1 MAPLLASNSAS
12 RCRLI
17 NCSYAVVVAV
27 ATFVVAGMAS
37 PLLASWLTGRT
48 RYARHDNGLLRPDR
62 GSIALDGIDL
72 AADPLR
78 FKEHLGVV
86 PQETALYGDLSAREN
101 LAFWGRLAGLRGRTL
116 RARIDAVLEAVGLA
130 ERGRQP
136 VRKYSGGMRRRL
148 NLAVGM
154 VAQPRLLLL
163 DEPTVGIDIQARLN
177 ILDIVRQIVRHE
189 TLVLYTTH
197 YLEEAQDLCHRIGIM
212 DQGRVLAE
220 GTLAELK
227 RLVGAGGILSLRGS
241 FQAAAFRAAIE
252 GDARV
257 HLVGLEDGQALLEI
271 GVERGEVPA
280 LLAQLLGRG
289 LGIDDVG
296 IQEAGLQGVFLKLTG
311 RELRD

>member
-1 MAPLLASNSAS
+1 
-12 RCRLI
+12 
-17 NCSYAVVVAV
+17 
-27 ATFVVAGMAS
+27 
-37 PLLASWLTGRT
+37 
-48 RYARHDNGLLRPDR
+48 
-62 GSIALDGIDL
+62 
-72 AADPLR
+72 
-78 FKEHLGVV
+78 
-86 PQETALYGDLSAREN
+86 
-101 LAFWGRLAGLRGRTL
+101 
-116 RARIDAVLEAVGLA
+116 DAVLDAVGLA

-241 FQAAAFRAAIE
+241 FRAEAFRAAIE
-252 GDARV
+252 GDARM

-289 LGIDDVG
+289 LDIDDIG
-296 IQEAGLQGVFLKLTG
+296 MQEAGLQGVFLKLTG